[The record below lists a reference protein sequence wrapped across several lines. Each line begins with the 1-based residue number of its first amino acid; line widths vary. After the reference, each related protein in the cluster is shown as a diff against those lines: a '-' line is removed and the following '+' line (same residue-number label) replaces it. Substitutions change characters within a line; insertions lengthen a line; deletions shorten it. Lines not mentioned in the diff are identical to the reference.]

1 MVAQWLWTLTRS
13 PVVCYGE
20 LANWSALGA
29 QKMGQNNTN
38 RGNVNKKHREL
49 IKQRVSTEVLQGLER
64 LHQIF
69 LTAGDT
75 NMHS

>member
-13 PVVCYGE
+13 PVIHHGE

-49 IKQRVSTEVLQGLER
+49 IEQRVSTEVLQARETSSAL
-64 LHQIF
+64 

-75 NMHS
+75 NIHF